1 LWSGEEYLGVKV
13 CVAHW
18 CRLGGARAINRRY
31 ISDHVPIKQLTS
43 ASAAFV
49 SASALGMAV
58 GPAIASLLS
67 SVDFKVFQPHLHLA
81 GFY

>member
-1 LWSGEEYLGVKV
+1 M
-13 CVAHW
+13 CIFFDT

-31 ISDHVPIKQLTS
+31 ISDHVPVKQLTS

-58 GPAIASLLS
+58 GPA
-67 SVDFKVFQPHLHLA
+67 LA
-81 GFY
+81 GLLDKFNFEVLKTHIYSHIFTQLLNL